1 MTSGISIGPALI
13 LDVILIAVIVLTAFH
28 YKKKGFVAGLLDLVG
43 NLLALLVAWIASD
56 RISPTVFENFFKQGL
71 IEKIT
76 QTVQEQGTSG
86 LTMLVENFSSILPGG
101 MADEVTRS
109 LQDILGSGAP
119 DLAVR
124 IVDTILTPLIVPM
137 ITVVLFFIA
146 FAVCKLV
153 ISMLVAVLTN
163 INKIPV
169 IGSVNELLGIL
180 VGVAGGL
187 LNVVLLLCL
196 IWAVVAIT
204 NNNLPV
210 LNNDMLSGSM
220 MYSLFSKYNPFL

>member
-76 QTVQEQGTSG
+76 QTVQERGTSG
-86 LTMLVENFSSILPGG
+86 LTMLVESFSSILPGG
-101 MADEVTRS
+101 MANEVTRS
-109 LQDILGSGAP
+109 LQEILGSGAP

-210 LNNDMLSGSM
+210 LNHDMLSGSM

>member
-101 MADEVTRS
+101 MAHEVTRS

-180 VGVAGGL
+180 VGVAGGV

-220 MYSLFSKYNPFL
+220 MYSLFSRYNPFL

>member
-76 QTVQEQGTSG
+76 QTVQERGTSG

-109 LQDILGSGAP
+109 LQEILGSGAP

-180 VGVAGGL
+180 VGVAGGV

>member
-76 QTVQEQGTSG
+76 QTVQEQGVSG

-180 VGVAGGL
+180 VGVAGGV

-210 LNNDMLSGSM
+210 LNHDMLSGSM

>member
-76 QTVQEQGTSG
+76 QTVQERGTSG

-109 LQDILGSGAP
+109 LQEILGSGAP

-180 VGVAGGL
+180 VGVAGGV

-210 LNNDMLSGSM
+210 LNHDMLSGSM

>member
-76 QTVQEQGTSG
+76 QTVQERGTSG
-86 LTMLVENFSSILPGG
+86 LTMLVESFSSILPGG

-180 VGVAGGL
+180 VGVAGGV

-204 NNNLPV
+204 NNNVPV
-210 LNNDMLSGSM
+210 LNHDMLSGSM

>member
-13 LDVILIAVIVLTAFH
+13 LDIILIAVIVLTALH
-28 YKKKGFVAGLLDLVG
+28 YNKKGFVAGLLDLVG

-86 LTMLVENFSSILPGG
+86 LTMLVENFSSILPSG

-109 LQDILGSGAP
+109 LQEILGSGAP

-169 IGSVNELLGIL
+169 LGSVNQLLGTL
-180 VGVAGGL
+180 VGVAGGV

-196 IWAVVAIT
+196 LWAVVAIT
-204 NNNLPV
+204 NNNLPL
-210 LNNDMLSGSM
+210 LNDNALSGSVL
-220 MYSLFSKYNPFL
+220 YSLFSKYNPFL

>member
-13 LDVILIAVIVLTAFH
+13 LDVILMAVIVLTAFH

-109 LQDILGSGAP
+109 LQEILGSGAP

-180 VGVAGGL
+180 VGVAGGV

-210 LNNDMLSGSM
+210 LNHDMLSGSM

>member
-76 QTVQEQGTSG
+76 QTVQERGTSG

-180 VGVAGGL
+180 VGVAGGV

-210 LNNDMLSGSM
+210 LNHDTLSGSM

>member
-76 QTVQEQGTSG
+76 QTVQERGTSG

>member
-76 QTVQEQGTSG
+76 QTVQERGTSG
-86 LTMLVENFSSILPGG
+86 LTMLVESFSSILPGG

-109 LQDILGSGAP
+109 LQEILGSGAP

>member
-76 QTVQEQGTSG
+76 QTVQERGTSG
-86 LTMLVENFSSILPGG
+86 LTMLVESFSSILPGG
-101 MADEVTRS
+101 MANEVTRS

>member
-76 QTVQEQGTSG
+76 QTVQEQGVSG

-109 LQDILGSGAP
+109 LQEILGSGAP

-180 VGVAGGL
+180 VGVAGGV

-210 LNNDMLSGSM
+210 LNHDMLSGSM

>member
-1 MTSGISIGPALI
+1 MTSGISIDPALI

-76 QTVQEQGTSG
+76 QTVQEQGISG

-109 LQDILGSGAP
+109 LQEILGSGAP

-180 VGVAGGL
+180 VGVAGGV

-210 LNNDMLSGSM
+210 LNHDMLSGSM

>member
-76 QTVQEQGTSG
+76 QTVQERGTSG

-180 VGVAGGL
+180 VGVAGGV

-210 LNNDMLSGSM
+210 LNHDMLSGSM

>member
-13 LDVILIAVIVLTAFH
+13 LDVILIAVIVLTAFR

-109 LQDILGSGAP
+109 LQEILGSGAP

-180 VGVAGGL
+180 VGVAGGV

-210 LNNDMLSGSM
+210 LNHDMLSGSM